1 MAAAAA
7 TWSRFVPALGALLA
21 GASVALSAYAAHAG
35 APGLASA
42 AWLGLIHGAACAALA
57 PDAVDRLSRCAL
69 AILLA
74 GAWLFAGSLAAKHF
88 LGTSSAAAP
97 AGGMLMIAGWVLY
110 AVSLLRR

>member
-1 MAAAAA
+1 MTVAAA
-7 TWSRFVPALGALLA
+7 TRPRFVPALGALLA

-35 APGLASA
+35 APSLASA
-42 AWLGLIHGAACAALA
+42 AWLGLVHGAACAALA
-57 PDAVDRLSRCAL
+57 PGAAGRLSRVAL
-69 AILLA
+69 AMLLA

>member
-1 MAAAAA
+1 MTIAAA
-7 TWSRFVPALGALLA
+7 TRPRFVPALGALLA

-42 AWLGLIHGAACAALA
+42 AWLGLVHGAACAALA
-57 PDAVDRLSRCAL
+57 PGVAGRLSRIAL
-69 AILLA
+69 AMLLA

-97 AGGMLMIAGWVLY
+97 AGGMMMIAGWVLY

>member
-1 MAAAAA
+1 MMAATA

-57 PDAVDRLSRCAL
+57 PDATGRLSRCAL
-69 AILLA
+69 VMLLA
-74 GAWLFAGSLAAKHF
+74 GAWLFAGSLVAKHV
-88 LGTSSAAAP
+88 LGTSSAVAP

-110 AVSLLRR
+110 AASRLRH